1 MIQPNELTIGN
12 LIYDN
17 FGSVAKVEIISNEC
31 GVQLSTTQH
40 YVDSLSDSHDYEECN
55 GIPLT
60 SGILEN
66 LQPWQ
71 LRKIKDLLI
80 ENSFPLTVKQTYK
93 KIETLHC
100 LQNFYFFA
108 TDEELMVNELEYA
121 KMKNNE
127 I

>member
-1 MIQPNELTIGN
+1 MIKANELRIGN
-12 LIYDN
+12 YLIFN
-17 FGSVAKVEIISNEC
+17 GAPARIGAGGILLINENRLQEA
-31 GVQLSTTQH
+31 GNPTP
-40 YVDSLSDSHDYEECN
+40 
-55 GIPLT
+55 IPLT
-60 SGILEN
+60 PEILEN

-71 LRKIKDLLI
+71 LRKIEDLLI

-93 KIETLHC
+93 KIETLHG